1 MWRTNVL
8 PKWTPPKLYQNRGQW
23 QASTAYKAFKTPYA
37 TLKDKSKLFCEM
49 VKWGEIAALISGITT
64 VQGTAPN
71 QLCFKGLV
79 RNIENQNELGLGA
92 SHIRTNILDIR
103 SWKSKIDWTKTK
115 SFVVHLSE
123 GVDEHSREEF
133 DVLKDKGLLR
143 AETAIIHGTAFGD
156 AEFKERGA
164 TGAKL
169 IWSPQ
174 SNLALYAKTTN
185 IPLARQH
192 GVEVSLGVDWN
203 ASGSD
208 TMFDELRVA
217 QQANEEQWA
226 GAIPRADWVQ
236 MITTHPARALA
247 VDHLIG
253 SLQPGHKADITV
265 VRQRAP
271 EPGSSLLQNHLAD
284 VEMVWIGGQLHY
296 GTASV
301 VQTARPDACETVVVQ
316 GASKRLCTPV
326 LPLVTT
332 LGKQFP
338 YLVPV
343 VR

>member
-1 MWRTNVL
+1 
-8 PKWTPPKLYQNRGQW
+8 
-23 QASTAYKAFKTPYA
+23 
-37 TLKDKSKLFCEM
+37 
-49 VKWGEIAALISGITT
+49 
-64 VQGTAPN
+64 
-71 QLCFKGLV
+71 
-79 RNIENQNELGLGA
+79 
-92 SHIRTNILDIR
+92 
-103 SWKSKIDWTKTK
+103 
-115 SFVVHLSE
+115 VVHLSE
-123 GVDEHSREEF
+123 GVDETSRKEF
-133 DVLKDKGLLR
+133 DILKAKGLLR

-156 AEFKERGA
+156 AEFKEMGA

-208 TMFDELRVA
+208 TIFDELRVA
-217 QQANEEQWA
+217 AAVNEEQWA
-226 GAIPRADWVQ
+226 GAIPPADWVQ

-253 SLQPGHKADITV
+253 SLQPGHKADITL
-265 VRQRAP
+265 VRQRGTD
-271 EPGSSLLQNHLAD
+271 PGSSLLQNHLAD

-296 GTASV
+296 GTAAV
-301 VQTARPDACETVVVQ
+301 VQTVRPDACESAVVQ
-316 GASKRLCTPV
+316 GSTKRLCVPV
-326 LPLVTT
+326 LSLVSV
-332 LGKQFP
+332 LAKQFP

>member
-1 MWRTNVL
+1 M
-8 PKWTPPKLYQNRGQW
+8 
-23 QASTAYKAFKTPYA
+23 
-37 TLKDKSKLFCEM
+37 
-49 VKWGEIAALISGITT
+49 
-64 VQGTAPN
+64 
-71 QLCFKGLV
+71 

-115 SFVVHLSE
+115 SLVHLSE
-123 GVDEHSREEF
+123 GVDETSRKEF
-133 DVLKDKGLLR
+133 DILRDEGLLR

-156 AEFKERGA
+156 AELKEMGA
-164 TGAKL
+164 VGAKL
-169 IWSPQ
+169 IWSLQ

-208 TMFDELRVA
+208 TLFDELRVA
-217 QQANEEQWA
+217 QQVNEEAWG
-226 GAIPRADWVQ
+226 GAIPSADWVR

-253 SLQPGHKADITV
+253 SLQAGRKAEMTV
-265 VRQRAP
+265 VRQRGP

-296 GTASV
+296 GSAV
-301 VQTARPDACETVVVQ
+301 VQAMRPDACETVVVQ
-316 GASKRLCTPV
+316 GAAKRLCVPMQ
-326 LPLVTT
+326 PLVTT